1 MGAARSRLLRQ
12 LRAAACA
19 FVVAFAAIPAF
30 AASYAVEPTTFTLT
44 PPVRNATMTLTN
56 LSPVPIRLH
65 VSAAAWS
72 ENDAGTM
79 RLVPSPD
86 IVIFPQLFTIPPLG
100 KQVVRAAVVG
110 APREAEQ
117 PFRIVIDDMPGLD
130 EIVQSGSARITM
142 RTRFTVPVYVEPA
155 SPAAASHIENVGM
168 HGGLLSFA
176 VVNTGSTHVGGAAL
190 AVTGRDASGKTVYAA
205 KVAGW
210 HVLAGERRVFAL
222 AFGGGCL
229 RSVTIAPDAGAVP
242 AAQTVDLAACK

>member
-1 MGAARSRLLRQ
+1 MDAARSRLLRR
-12 LRAAACA
+12 LGAVVSAA
-19 FVVAFAAIPAF
+19 VVALAAIPAS

-72 ENDAGTM
+72 EDDAGTV
-79 RLVPSPD
+79 RLDRSPD
-86 IVIFPQLFTIPPLG
+86 IVIFPQLFTIPL
-100 KQVVRAAVVG
+100 RD
-110 APREAEQ
+110 AEQ
-117 PFRIVIDDMPGLD
+117 PFRIVIEDMPALD
-130 EIVQSGSARITM
+130 EVVQTGGARIVM

-155 SPAAASHIENVGM
+155 SPATASRIEKVAV
-168 HGGLLSFA
+168 HGGLLSFT
-176 VVNTGSTHVGGAAL
+176 VVNMGSTHVGGAAL
-190 AVTGRDASGKTVYAA
+190 AVTGRDASGRTVYVG

-229 RSVTIAPDAGAVP
+229 RSVTVAPDAGVIP